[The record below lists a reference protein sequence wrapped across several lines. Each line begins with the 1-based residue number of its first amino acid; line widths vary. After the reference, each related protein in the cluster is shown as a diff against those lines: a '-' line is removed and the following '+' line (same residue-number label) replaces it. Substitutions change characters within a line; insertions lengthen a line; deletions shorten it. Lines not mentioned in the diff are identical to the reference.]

1 MNAASIGLDYFFNT
15 SFTLE
20 MILKIITYGLL
31 VESDTY
37 LRDFWNILDGFIVCS
52 SLIDMS
58 FENVDL
64 AVIKIL
70 R

>member
-1 MNAASIGLDYFFNT
+1 
-15 SFTLE
+15 

-31 VESDTY
+31 IESDTY
-37 LRDFWNILDGFIVCS
+37 LKDFWNILDGFIVCS